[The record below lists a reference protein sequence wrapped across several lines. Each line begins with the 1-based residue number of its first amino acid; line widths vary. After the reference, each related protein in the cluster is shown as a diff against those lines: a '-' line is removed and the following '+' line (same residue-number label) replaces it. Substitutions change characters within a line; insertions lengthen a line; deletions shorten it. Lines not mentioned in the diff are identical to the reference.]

1 MPVGYGVL
9 LALLLLERPDWNHYS
24 VPDLSLSLSVQ
35 WEARSIQHYYIFCV
49 LDLRM
54 NLNSGF
60 STSVVISRPEEM
72 LCNGLFFEARRL
84 VVDW

>member
-35 WEARSIQHYYIFCV
+35 WEARSIQHYYIFCI
-49 LDLRM
+49 LNLRI
-54 NLNSGF
+54 NLNGAF
-60 STSVVISRPEEM
+60 CPSVLI
-72 LCNGLFFEARRL
+72 
-84 VVDW
+84 